1 MSLGG
6 FKPITTGALA
16 GRIAYGMRGLRIFG
30 VAGHDVAANLQA
42 GHVPI
47 ERSLRVQQQGPG
59 SESEFGV
66 AREQR
71 DLALIEGERL
81 FGC

>member
-6 FKPITTGALA
+6 FQPITTGALA

-42 GHVPI
+42 RHVPI

-66 AREQR
+66 AREPR

-81 FGC
+81 LGG